1 MAYIDSFVISVP
13 KKNLDDYKDMSHKY
27 EPIWREYGATA
38 DYVECVGDETPDGEV
53 TFFPRAVLAKE
64 DEIVI
69 FFLDRLSVQGG
80 PRRLQQESDGRPA
93 PEGHG

>member
-1 MAYIDSFVISVP
+1 MAYIDGFVISVP

-53 TFFPRAVLAKE
+53 TSFPRAVLAKE

-69 FFLDRLSVQGG
+69 FFPGSSIR
-80 PRRLQQESDGRPA
+80 PRRSATPA
-93 PEGHG
+93 TRK